1 MRNVLAIIGG
11 AAALSS
17 VAIAPAAFAGSSDSS
32 VIGPPTAITTP
43 TMNIG
48 SMATAPAGVPTVS
61 GAVVTTPAT
70 TKASASVLAG
80 RTECGDNC

>member
-1 MRNVLAIIGG
+1 MKSFLATIGG

-17 VAIAPAAFAGSSDSS
+17 FAIAPAAFAGSGDSS
-32 VIGPPTAITTP
+32 VIGPPTPISIS

-48 SMATAPAGVPTVS
+48 TIATAASAAPTVS
-61 GAVVTTPAT
+61 GSLVTTPAT
-70 TKASASVLAG
+70 PKASASVLAG